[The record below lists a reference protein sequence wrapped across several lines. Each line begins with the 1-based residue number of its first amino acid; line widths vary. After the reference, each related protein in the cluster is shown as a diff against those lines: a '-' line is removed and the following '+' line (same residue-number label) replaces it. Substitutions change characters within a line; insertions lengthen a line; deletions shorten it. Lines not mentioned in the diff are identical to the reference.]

1 MKATKIYFQKNFSV
15 GQFQNEHY
23 GIEIEL
29 EQQDIVEDAFKEAR
43 NICFQQFKK
52 DNPQITW
59 NEQQQERDV
68 SIMKTI
74 RHLNNLNPSPQHY
87 QPIEIPE
94 PTIGKGTIEEQIE
107 AFNGTED
114 EFKKD
119 WYYIAGM
126 NKKYKPLYEQKLK
139 ELQP

>member
-59 NEQQQERDV
+59 NEQEQEKDISV
-68 SIMKTI
+68 VNYK
-74 RHLNNLNPSPQHY
+74 NNSEEEVYKRAYANPA
-87 QPIEIPE
+87 IPTE
-94 PTIGKGTIEEQIE
+94 TIGKGTIEEQIE

-139 ELQP
+139 ELKS